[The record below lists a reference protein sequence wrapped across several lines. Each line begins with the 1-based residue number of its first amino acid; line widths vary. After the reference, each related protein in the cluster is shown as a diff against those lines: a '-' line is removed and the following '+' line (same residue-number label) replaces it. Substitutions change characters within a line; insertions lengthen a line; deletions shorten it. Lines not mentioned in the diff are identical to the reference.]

1 MRIKLR
7 AGSKG
12 FLGGELGD
20 VTRNRTGD
28 ENTMKNKAFSF
39 NEDVS
44 VNLYLKDIRT
54 YKPLERQEEVKLAER
69 IKTGDRKARDKLVTA
84 NLSFVVSVAKDYLGR
99 GLSLSDLI
107 AEGNIGLI
115 EAARRFDETRGY
127 KFVTYAVWWVRQAI
141 LKAFAEQIKIVR
153 LPMSHFDDLERMAK
167 RVGPLTQKLGRR
179 PSPEEIAQS
188 ADISL
193 NRVYKALVCVQ
204 SDISLDAA
212 LDEFDDKPLLDTIS
226 DQGAVT
232 DRQVEE
238 ENFSQAIENCL
249 SKLNDREAKIVRLY
263 YGLGYDEPMTLQQI
277 GSAFGISRE
286 RARQIRNRAIEKLKH
301 KCHDVLE
308 GYSTIDS
315 IGD

>member
-1 MRIKLR
+1 
-7 AGSKG
+7 
-12 FLGGELGD
+12 
-20 VTRNRTGD
+20 
-28 ENTMKNKAFSF
+28 MKNKAFSF

-54 YKPLERQEEVKLAER
+54 YKPLERQEEVELAER
-69 IKTGDRKARDKLVTA
+69 IKTGDRKALDKLVTA
-84 NLSFVVSVAKDYLGR
+84 NLRFVVSVAKDYLGR

-115 EAARRFDETRGY
+115 EAARRFDETRGF

-141 LKAFAEQIKIVR
+141 LKALSEQTKIVR
-153 LPMSHFDDLERMAK
+153 LPMSHFDDLERMVK
-167 RVGPLTQKLGRR
+167 KVGPLTQKLARS
-179 PSPEEIAQS
+179 PSAEEIAQS
-188 ADISL
+188 SEISV
-193 NRVYKALVCVQ
+193 NRVCRALVCLQ
-204 SDISLDAA
+204 SDISLNVA
-212 LDEFDDKPLLDTIS
+212 LDEFEDKPLLDTIS
-226 DQGAVT
+226 DEGAVT

-238 ENFSQAIENCL
+238 ENFSQEIENCL

-277 GSAFGISRE
+277 GSAFGITRE

-308 GYSTIDS
+308 DYSFEGARSD
-315 IGD
+315 GGGN